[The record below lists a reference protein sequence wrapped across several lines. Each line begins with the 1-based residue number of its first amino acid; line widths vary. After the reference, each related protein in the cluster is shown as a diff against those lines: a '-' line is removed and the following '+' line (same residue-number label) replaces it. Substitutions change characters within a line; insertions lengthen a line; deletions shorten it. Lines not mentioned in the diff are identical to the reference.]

1 MKRTT
6 AILISACVAM
16 LVLSCARDSEEDS
29 PITYKRV
36 MASWVRT
43 NYPERISDTTAS
55 GAYILEE
62 IPGTGEKPLDSSFVF
77 VHYTKYYLDGN
88 IKSSNREEIVRQLMQ
103 YDESGYYGSAI
114 WQLGKGHIPVG
125 IEEVLKEMRTGGSV
139 KIALPLAA
147 STVDSLKY
155 NIFPDRKDDDN
166 YLYTLSLD
174 RIEQDIASF
183 GEKTMEA
190 YRDSLFPGLEPVKPG
205 FYFKKL
211 LEIVTEEAD
220 DDTDTIVDESS
231 VYVRYIARRL
241 FDNKVFDTN
250 IQDTA
255 KKYGLYVS
263 GKTYSPLTIK
273 FYRDSSTMA
282 SENSMVAGFTYAVN
296 QMKYGEVAVTFFDS
310 DHGYGD
316 KGSGTSVPEYAP
328 LCFTIWTSK
337 NNE

>member
-6 AILISACVAM
+6 AILIYACVAI
-16 LVLSCARDSEEDS
+16 LALSCARDVEEES
-29 PITYKRV
+29 PITYNRV
-36 MASWVRT
+36 MASWIKV

-55 GAYILEE
+55 GTYILEE
-62 IPGTGEKPLDSSFVF
+62 IPGTGEKPQDTSFVF

-88 IKSSNREEIVRQLMQ
+88 IQSSNRKEIARQLRQ

-114 WQLGKGHIPVG
+114 WQLGKGFIPVG

-139 KIALPLAA
+139 KIALPLSA

-155 NIFPDRKDDDN
+155 NLFTDRTDDDN

-174 RIEQDIASF
+174 RIEQDILSF

-190 YRDSLFPGLEPVKPG
+190 FRDSLFPGLEPIKKG

-211 LEIVTEEAD
+211 VETVTQEED
-220 DDTDTIVDESS
+220 GTDTIADESS
-231 VYVRYIARRL
+231 VYVRYVARRL

-263 GKTYSPLTIK
+263 GREYTPLTIT

-282 SENSMVAGFTYAVN
+282 SENSTVAGFTYAVN
-296 QMKYGEVAVTFFDS
+296 QMKYDEVAVTFFDS

-316 KGSGTSVPEYAP
+316 EGSETSVPEYAP
-328 LCFTIWTSK
+328 LCFTIWSSK
-337 NNE
+337 DNE

>member
-6 AILISACVAM
+6 AILIYACVAM
-16 LVLSCARDSEEDS
+16 LALSCARDAEEES

-36 MASWVRT
+36 MASWVKT
-43 NYPERISDTTAS
+43 HYPERLSDTTAS
-55 GAYILEE
+55 GTYILEE
-62 IPGTGEKPLDSSFVF
+62 IPGFGEKPQDSSFVF

-88 IKSSNREEIVRQLMQ
+88 IKSSNREEIARQLMQ
-103 YDESGYYGSAI
+103 YEESGYYGCAI
-114 WQLGKGHIPVG
+114 WQLGKGFIPVG
-125 IEEVLKEMRTGGSV
+125 IEEVLREMRLGGSV
-139 KIALPLAA
+139 KIALPLSA

-155 NIFPDRKDDDN
+155 NLFTDRKDDDN

-174 RIEQDIASF
+174 GIEQDIVSF
-183 GEKTMEA
+183 EERTMESF
-190 YRDSLFPGLEPVKPG
+190 RDSLFPGLEPMKTG

-211 LEIVTEEAD
+211 FEPLTE
-220 DDTDTIVDESS
+220 DTDDADTITDKSS
-231 VYVRYIARRL
+231 VYVRYVARRL
-241 FDNKVFDTN
+241 YDDKVFDTN

-255 KKYGLYVS
+255 KKYGLYIS
-263 GKTYSPLTIK
+263 GKGYNPLTIT

-296 QMKYGEVAVTFFDS
+296 RMKYNEVAVTFFDS

-337 NNE
+337 DND

>member
-16 LVLSCARDSEEDS
+16 LVLSCARDAEEDS

-36 MASWVRT
+36 MASWVKT
-43 NYPERISDTTAS
+43 NFPERISDTTAS
-55 GAYILEE
+55 GTYILEE

-88 IKSSNREEIVRQLMQ
+88 IKSSNREEITRQLMQ

-114 WQLGKGHIPVG
+114 WQLGKGFIPVG
-125 IEEVLKEMRTGGSV
+125 LEEVLKEMRTGGSV
-139 KIALPLAA
+139 KIALPLSA

-155 NIFPDRKDDDN
+155 NFFSERKDDDN

-174 RIEQDIASF
+174 RIEQDIVSF
-183 GEKTMEA
+183 EEKTMEA
-190 YRDSLFPGLEPVKPG
+190 YRDSLFPGLEPMKAG

-211 LEIVTEEAD
+211 IETVTEEAD
-220 DDTDTIVDESS
+220 DDTDTIADESS
-231 VYVRYIARRL
+231 VYVRYVARRL
-241 FDNKVFDTN
+241 FDSKVFDTN

-296 QMKYGEVAVTFFDS
+296 QMKYNEAAVTFFDS
-310 DHGYGD
+310 DHGYDD
-316 KGSGTSVPEYAP
+316 KGIGTSVPEYAP

>member
-16 LVLSCARDSEEDS
+16 LALSCARDAEEES

-36 MASWVRT
+36 MTSWVKT
-43 NYPERISDTTAS
+43 NYPGRISDTTAS
-55 GAYILEE
+55 GTYILEE
-62 IPGTGEKPLDSSFVF
+62 IPGTGEKPQDSSFVF
-77 VHYTKYYLDGN
+77 VHFTKYYLDGN
-88 IKSSNREEIVRQLMQ
+88 IKSSNREEIARQLMQ
-103 YDESGYYGSAI
+103 YDEAGYYGCAI
-114 WQLGKGHIPVG
+114 WQLGKGFIPVG

-139 KIALPLAA
+139 KIALPLSA

-155 NIFPDRKDDDN
+155 SLFTDRKDDDN

-174 RIEQDIASF
+174 GIEQDIVSF
-183 GEKTMEA
+183 EERTMESF
-190 YRDSLFPGLEPVKPG
+190 RDSLFPGLEPVKTG

-211 LEIVTEEAD
+211 FEPVTEGE
-220 DDTDTIVDESS
+220 DDTDTIADKSS
-231 VYVRYIARRL
+231 VYVRYVARRL
-241 FDNKVFDTN
+241 YDDKVFDTN

-263 GKTYSPLTIK
+263 GKEYSPLTIT

-296 QMKYGEVAVTFFDS
+296 LMKYDEVAVTFFDS

-337 NNE
+337 DNE

>member
-16 LVLSCARDSEEDS
+16 IVFSCARDAEEQS

-36 MASWVRT
+36 MTSWVKT
-43 NYPERISDTTAS
+43 HYPERISDTTAS
-55 GAYILEE
+55 GTYILEE
-62 IPGTGEKPLDSSFVF
+62 IPGTGEKPMDSSFVF

-88 IKSSNREEIVRQLMQ
+88 INSSNREEIARQLMQ
-103 YDESGYYGSAI
+103 YNESNYYGSAI
-114 WQLGKGHIPVG
+114 WQLGKGFIPVG
-125 IEEVLKEMRTGGSV
+125 VEEVLKEMRAGGSV
-139 KIALPLAA
+139 KIALPLSA

-155 NIFPDRKDDDN
+155 NLFSEREDDDN

-174 RIEQDIASF
+174 RIEQDITSF

-190 YRDSLFPGLEPVKPG
+190 YRDSLFPGLEPMKAG

-211 LEIVTEEAD
+211 LETVTEED
-220 DDTDTIVDESS
+220 GNDTDTIADKSS
-231 VYVRYIARRL
+231 VYVRYVARRL

-263 GKTYSPLTIK
+263 GKQYSPLSIT

-296 QMKYGEVAVTFFDS
+296 RMKYNEAAATFFDS

-328 LCFTIWTSK
+328 LCFTIWTGK